1 VHTIDLPTGIA
12 AEASTMVNVFP
23 NPFNGTTQFVINTAD
38 KQDADVTIHNVLGA
52 SIAKFNA
59 ENGKAVMF
67 DASDLSS
74 GVYFYT
80 VISGGKQTTGKLIV
94 R

>member
-1 VHTIDLPTGIA
+1 VHTIDIPTGIEA
-12 AEASTMVNVFP
+12 NASTMVNVFP
-23 NPFNGTTQFVINTAD
+23 NPFNGTTQFVIHTAD
-38 KQDADVTIHNVLGA
+38 KQDADVTIHNVLGS

-59 ENGKAVMF
+59 ENGKPTMF
-67 DASDLSS
+67 DASGLSS

-80 VISGGKQTTGKLIV
+80 VTSAGKQTTGKLIV

>member
-1 VHTIDLPTGIA
+1 VHTIDLPTGIEA
-12 AEASTMVNVFP
+12 DASTLVSVYP
-23 NPFNGTTQFVINTAD
+23 NPFNGTTQFVIHTANQ
-38 KQDADVTIHNVLGA
+38 QDADVTIHNVLGA

-59 ENGKAVMF
+59 ENGKPVMF
-67 DASDLSS
+67 DASGLSS

-80 VISGGKQTTGKLIV
+80 VTSEGKQTTGKLIV